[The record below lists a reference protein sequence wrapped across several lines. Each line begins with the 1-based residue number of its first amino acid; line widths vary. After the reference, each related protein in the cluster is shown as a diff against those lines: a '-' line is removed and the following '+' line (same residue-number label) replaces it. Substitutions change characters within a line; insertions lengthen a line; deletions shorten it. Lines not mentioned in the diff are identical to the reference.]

1 MGARADGSVEPL
13 IYVNMSATVS
23 KTIEVG
29 ATITLRDLPA
39 VFRIAA
45 AKRRSVFLLS
55 TPGVGKTE
63 VITGLAR
70 EANAHLLVLVA
81 SLLDRLDLAGLP
93 YTCQNPDGKS
103 VTEFAPMALM
113 ASLSKEHNPEGG
125 PVWLY
130 LNELNAAADLSV
142 TPTLYRLIAER
153 AVGNL
158 TLRDNVF
165 IVADGNPASSLSA
178 GRDMHMAM
186 RRRFQW
192 FTVRADLAGWRDWAL
207 NHGVDA
213 RVPAFLG
220 VAAYAPHFSNFDPAN
235 RTALTFGCPATW
247 ARLGADLSDIE
258 REAGGDMGLKLAM
271 ICGQVGEKAGT
282 DFTGFLAHA
291 DKIPDADAVLSDP
304 RKAAIP
310 KEIDQL
316 SLLCGGIV
324 NLCVGAAHR
333 TEQALRYAL
342 RLHEVEGIGG
352 HAEFALFLARSLA
365 AVPKTKAVML
375 ESRHLAKLAKI
386 VAGDKFAVE
395 AFQAA

>member
-1 MGARADGSVEPL
+1 
-13 IYVNMSATVS
+13 MSAPVS
-23 KTIEVG
+23 KAIEVG
-29 ATITLRDLPA
+29 TAITLRDLPA
-39 VFRIAA
+39 VLRIAA

-63 VITGLAR
+63 VITGLAG
-70 EANAHLLVLVA
+70 EAKAKLVVLVA

-93 YTCQNPDGKS
+93 YTYQDKSGKT
-103 VTEFAPMALM
+103 VTGFAPMALM
-113 ASLSKEHNPEGG
+113 ADLSQEHNPDGG

-153 AVGNL
+153 AVGSL

-192 FTVRADLAGWRDWAL
+192 FTVRADLGAWRDWAL

-220 VAAYAPHFSNFDPAN
+220 VPAYAPHFSNFDPAN

-247 ARLGADLSDIE
+247 ARLGADLEEIE
-258 REAGGDMGLKLAM
+258 RVTDEGLTLAM

-282 DFTGFLAHA
+282 DFAGFLAHA
-291 DKIPDADAVLSDP
+291 GKIPDAYAVLDDP
-304 RKAAIP
+304 AKAPIP
-310 KEIDQL
+310 KEIDRL

-324 NLCVGAAHR
+324 NLCVKTADL

-365 AVPKTKAVML
+365 AMPKTKAAML

>member
-1 MGARADGSVEPL
+1 
-13 IYVNMSATVS
+13 MSAPVS
-23 KTIEVG
+23 KAIEVG
-29 ATITLRDLPA
+29 TAITLRDLPT
-39 VFRIAA
+39 VLRIAA

-63 VITGLAR
+63 VITGLAG
-70 EANAHLLVLVA
+70 AAKAKLIVLVA

-93 YTCQNPDGKS
+93 YTYQDQGGKT
-103 VTEFAPMALM
+103 VTGFAPMALM
-113 ASLSKEHNPEGG
+113 ADLSQEHNPAGG

-153 AVGNL
+153 AIGSL

-192 FTVRADLAGWRDWAL
+192 FTVRADLGAWRDWAL

-220 VAAYAPHFSNFDPAN
+220 VPAYAPHFSNFDPAN

-247 ARLGADLSDIE
+247 ARLGVDLVEVE
-258 REAGGDMGLKLAM
+258 RVMDEGLKLAM

-282 DFTGFLAHA
+282 DFAGFLAHA
-291 DKIPDADAVLSDP
+291 GKIPDAHAVLDDP
-304 RKAAIP
+304 AKAPIP

-324 NLCVGAAHR
+324 NLCVGAAHL

-365 AVPKTKAVML
+365 AMPMTKAAML